1 MSIEAILGQIEAEA
15 AAEAARRLA
24 GARERAAQLVAEA
37 EERSRAQVA
46 AACGRAEPAI
56 RAEATRMVNAARL
69 RLLERRAELGAAWVE
84 AVFADAAARLE
95 AVAGG
100 ADEPRWARALE
111 RLVEEATALAGPDAI
126 VTAGSGDGAAGV
138 VARSS
143 DGRIEVDATI
153 AARLERARARLAEPV
168 ARILGLA
175 D

>member
-1 MSIEAILGQIEAEA
+1 MSVEAILEQIEAEA
-15 AAEAARRLA
+15 AAEATPPLAR
-24 GARERAAQLVAEA
+24 ARAP
-37 EERSRAQVA
+37 

-100 ADEPRWARALE
+100 AAQPRRARAPG
-111 RLVEEATALAGPDAI
+111 RLGEG
-126 VTAGSGDGAAGV
+126 GV